1 MAPDEDYEA
10 PDEDYEAHEFSN
22 KGGTMQGVSNFRSH
36 RSKIVERCSGV
47 FSFTT
52 ENKIMSRVSMN
63 QYTMEKEGEISA
75 SYIPPKGSWKSTV
88 VRVPRNFHCSSTGR
102 IKISL

>member
-1 MAPDEDYEA
+1 MA

-75 SYIPPKGSWKSTV
+75 SYKQ
-88 VRVPRNFHCSSTGR
+88 
-102 IKISL
+102 